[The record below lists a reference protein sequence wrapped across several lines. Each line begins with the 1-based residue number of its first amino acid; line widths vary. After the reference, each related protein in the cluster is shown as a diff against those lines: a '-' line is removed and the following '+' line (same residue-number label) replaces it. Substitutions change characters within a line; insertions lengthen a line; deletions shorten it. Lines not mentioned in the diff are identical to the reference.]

1 MEDTHI
7 EKQEEGVGNTY
18 IELWR
23 FRVYPCAGRLV
34 AEGFYFGR
42 PELGLRERELQLEVA
57 QDEGNVPEVLEAELK
72 LRGVVL
78 VREGR
83 QWRIRQWIGG
93 APTEEFENVMFKEFA
108 RHKAMHLAVVQLNK
122 ERNKEVLTDEERS

>member
-7 EKQEEGVGNTY
+7 EKQEEGTRNTY

-23 FRVYPCAGRLV
+23 FRVYPCAGKLI
-34 AEGFYFGR
+34 AEGVYFGN

-57 QDEGNVPEVLEAELK
+57 QDERSVPEVLEARPSF
-72 LRGVVL
+72 RGVVL

-83 QWRIRQWIGG
+83 EWRIRQWQGG
-93 APTEEFENVMFKEFA
+93 APTEEFENVMYKEFA
-108 RHKAMHLAVVQLNK
+108 RHKAMHLEMVQLNK
-122 ERNKEVLTDEERS
+122 ERNKVSPALPA